1 MRVRSRLGFGLERN
15 AALLLWGLFFVSAAF
30 GTSDR
35 FKTLYIESLGASPAV
50 IGIILGVAEAIRLAF
65 LLAAGALSDRMK
77 PSTMLRMRWGSVVT
91 AVVWLGAL
99 QWWMLLPAFI
109 SQATANFAW
118 PAVSR
123 VIDESG
129 APEDR
134 QRRFLLIFTVAPG
147 VALLGAPVLGAAL
160 AEWFGL
166 RSVFVILVIGCVASS
181 LLFHKVCPKNDVRRP
196 SSGSYR
202 EVLRHRPSLLI
213 CTLTLLTTFVTHLG
227 LTLSPNYLHNETG
240 MSYGLIGSYGALVA
254 VGSIAAGLFLAR
266 MRRLRQT
273 LDGALVVGCFLPLVF
288 ALFLLDTSAI
298 AAGVAFFLSG
308 IASVVQQTYA
318 PAISEVTPAAIRT
331 RAYALIE
338 AMGAGGV
345 MFAGFAAG
353 ALYTLSPRLPFQVAF
368 VLALVAMLLT
378 LAARRDIR
386 VWKMAG
392 SPMPAGGAG

>member
-15 AALLLWGLFFVSAAF
+15 AALLFWGLFFVSAAF

-50 IGIILGVAEAIRLAF
+50 IGIILGVAEAIRLSF

-77 PSTMLRMRWGSVVT
+77 PSTMLRMRWGSVIT
-91 AVVWLGAL
+91 AIVWLGAL

-129 APEDR
+129 PPEER

-147 VALLGAPVLGAAL
+147 VALLGAPVLGAVL
-160 AEWFGL
+160 AETFGL
-166 RSVFVILVIGCVASS
+166 RSVFVILVLGCIASS
-181 LLFHKVCPKNDVRRP
+181 LLFQMVRPKNDVRRP

-213 CTLTLLTTFVTHLG
+213 CALTLLTTFVTHLG
-227 LTLSPNYLHNETG
+227 LTLAPNYLHNEAG
-240 MSYGLIGSYGALVA
+240 LSYAAIGSFGALVA
-254 VGSIAAGLFLAR
+254 IGSIAAGLLLAR

-273 LDGALVVGCFLPLVF
+273 LDGALAVGCFLPPVF
-288 ALFLLDTSAI
+288 ALFLLDSSAVT
-298 AAGVAFFLSG
+298 AAVAFFLSG

-338 AMGAGGV
+338 AMVAGGV

-353 ALYTLSPRLPFQVAF
+353 ALYSFSPRLPFEVSLALA
-368 VLALVAMLLT
+368 VLALVLT
-378 LAARRDIR
+378 LLARRSIR
-386 VWKMAG
+386 SWKAAG
-392 SPMPAGGAG
+392 SPMPVGRAA